1 MQSLVE
7 TITKQI
13 IDHSNIAQGES
24 IVVNFQQGEG
34 MWIAQN
40 SFFAT
45 LKSSG
50 YKVYSSKDS
59 IAQGKVVFDVTGVD
73 LKTRYDDMFRESILG
88 TKKIKRTIITALACQ
103 MTNTQSHEV
112 VFSRSLNESFSD
124 TVMVDQINTLE
135 LPSAK
140 PTHAD
145 LPSEDFFDRILE
157 PFVIIGAT
165 GVAVYLFFHVRS

>member
-13 IDHSNIAQGES
+13 IDHSNIAQDES
-24 IVVNFQQGEG
+24 IVVNFQQGED

-40 SFFAT
+40 SFIAT

-50 YKVYSSKDS
+50 YKVYSGKDS
-59 IAQGKVVFDVTGVD
+59 IVQGKIVFDVTGID
-73 LKTRYDDMFRESILG
+73 LKTRYDDTFRESFLG
-88 TKKIKRTIITALACQ
+88 TKKIKRTVIAALACQ
-103 MTNTQSHEV
+103 MTDMRAQEV
-112 VFSRSLNESFSD
+112 IFSKSFSETFSD

-140 PTHAD
+140 STHAE

-165 GVAVYLFFHVRS
+165 GVAIYLFFHVRS